1 MRTLVI
7 RSTRV
12 LLPSGLAAASLHVSG
27 DRIARITGHD
37 DDSISP
43 DVELHDVGSLA
54 VMPGIVDTHVHLND
68 PGRADWEGFET
79 GTAAATA
86 GGVTTLVDMPLNSI
100 PATTTVA
107 ALEAKRAAAR
117 GRMHVDLEF
126 WGGVV
131 PGNQPE
137 LAPLCDAGVRG
148 FKCFLVPSGVDE
160 FPAVDENDLR
170 QSLPILAERGVPLLV
185 HAEWPSDIRPISAAA
200 VPDKYQ
206 TWLESRPPHA
216 EIHAVQ
222 TLIALCREFRS
233 PIHIVHLSASGALP
247 LLRQAKADGLPITAE
262 TCPHYLTLCAED
274 IADGATEFKCA
285 PPIRDR
291 ANGAALWR
299 ALDDGTIDAIATDH
313 SPCPPSMKPPGD
325 FVRAWGGISS
335 LELSLALVW
344 TEAAARHVAIDRISQ
359 WMCAATTRLAGLA
372 RRKGTLAEGMQADIT
387 IWDPEAD
394 FVVEPGRLF
403 QRHKLTPYARRRLRG
418 RIRETYVGG
427 RLVYRDG
434 TLLNDVETHPS
445 R

>member
-1 MRTLVI
+1 
-7 RSTRV
+7 
-12 LLPSGLAAASLHVSG
+12 
-27 DRIARITGHD
+27 
-37 DDSISP
+37 
-43 DVELHDVGSLA
+43 
-54 VMPGIVDTHVHLND
+54 
-68 PGRADWEGFET
+68 
-79 GTAAATA
+79 
-86 GGVTTLVDMPLNSI
+86 
-100 PATTTVA
+100 
-107 ALEAKRAAAR
+107 
-117 GRMHVDLEF
+117 
-126 WGGVV
+126 
-131 PGNQPE
+131 
-137 LAPLCDAGVRG
+137 
-148 FKCFLVPSGVDE
+148 
-160 FPAVDENDLR
+160 
-170 QSLPILAERGVPLLV
+170 LPILADRGVPLLV
-185 HAEWPSDIRPISAAA
+185 HAEWPSDIRPIAADA
-200 VPDKYQ
+200 MPDKYQ

-313 SPCPPSMKPPGD
+313 SPCPTSMKPPGD